1 MELTEEPGEL
11 VERVAA
17 LDIGKASVMACIRVP
32 DEDQRR
38 RQQEVREY
46 GTTTGAL
53 LTLAGHLHRNGVTL
67 VVMEATSDYW
77 KPVFYLL
84 EAEGFT
90 CWLLNAKHVKNV
102 PGRPKTDKLDAVW
115 LAKVAERGMCRPSLV
130 HPRPI
135 RQLRDLT
142 RYRRSL
148 IRERTAEKQR
158 VEKLLED
165 AQIKL
170 SSVASNIF
178 GVSGRQMLAAML
190 AGQTDPE
197 VLARMA
203 HGRMR
208 RKIPQLQEALTGQFT
223 GHHAFLCQMML
234 DRIDDLTARIGEV
247 TARIEDQIAPYARA
261 VEQLDEITGVG
272 VTSAQ
277 ELIAELGVDMTRFA
291 TAGHLVSWA
300 KFAPIDRSSA
310 GKKKGGSTGKGNP
323 WLAATLGEIVTAA
336 ARTDTFLG
344 ERYHRLARRRGKR
357 RAMVAIGNSAL
368 TIVWNLLSDPE
379 ARYQDLGPDFY
390 HSRLG
395 RQRRERD
402 LIRKLQIL
410 TGMTVTLQ
418 PGPGEQPAA

>member
-1 MELTEEPGEL
+1 MDVTEEPGEL

-17 LDIGKASVMACIRVP
+17 LDIGKASVMACIRIP
-32 DEDQRR
+32 HEDQRR
-38 RQQEVREY
+38 RCQEVCEY

-53 LTLAGHLHRNGVTL
+53 LTLAAHLRRKGVTL
-67 VVMEATSDYW
+67 VVMEATSDHW

-90 CWLLNAKHVKNV
+90 CWLLNARHVKNV
-102 PGRPKTDKLDAVW
+102 PGRPKTDKLDSVW

-135 RQLRDLT
+135 RELRDLT

-148 IRERTAEKQR
+148 IRDRTAEKQR

-165 AQIKL
+165 AQTKL

-178 GVSGRQMLAAML
+178 GVSGRQMLAAMM
-190 AGQTDPE
+190 AGQHDPK

-208 RKIPQLQEALTGQFT
+208 RKIPLLQEALTGQFT
-223 GHHAFLCQMML
+223 SHHAFLCQMML
-234 DRIDDLTARIGEV
+234 DRIDDLSARVDEV

-261 VEQLDEITGVG
+261 VEQLDEITGAG

-300 KFAPIDRSSA
+300 KLAPIDRNSA
-310 GKKKGGSTGKGNP
+310 GKKKGGPTGKGNP
-323 WLAATLGEIVTAA
+323 WLAATLGEIVTAE
-336 ARTDTFLG
+336 ARTSTFLG
-344 ERYHRLARRRGKR
+344 ERYHRIARRRGKR
-357 RAMVAIGNSAL
+357 RAMVAIGNSVL
-368 TIVWNLLSDPE
+368 TIIWHLLSDPA

-390 HSRLG
+390 HSRFSS
-395 RQRRERD
+395 QHHERD
-402 LIRKLQIL
+402 LIRKIEHL
-410 TGMTVTLQ
+410 TGKTVTLL

>member
-1 MELTEEPGEL
+1 
-11 VERVAA
+11 
-17 LDIGKASVMACIRVP
+17 
-32 DEDQRR
+32 
-38 RQQEVREY
+38 
-46 GTTTGAL
+46 
-53 LTLAGHLHRNGVTL
+53 
-67 VVMEATSDYW
+67 
-77 KPVFYLL
+77 
-84 EAEGFT
+84 
-90 CWLLNAKHVKNV
+90 
-102 PGRPKTDKLDAVW
+102 VW

-135 RQLRDLT
+135 RELRDLT

-190 AGQTDPE
+190 DGQRDPA

-208 RKIPQLQEALTGQFT
+208 VKIPQLREALTGQFT
-223 GHHAFLCQMML
+223 GHHAFLLQMML
-234 DRIDDLTARIGEV
+234 DRIDGLTARIGEV
-247 TARIEDQIAPYARA
+247 TARIEEQIAPYARA
-261 VEQLDEITGVG
+261 VEQLDEIPGVG

-277 ELIAELGVDMTRFA
+277 ELIAELGVDMTRFP

-310 GKKKGGSTGKGNP
+310 GKKKGSSTGKGNP
-323 WLAATLGEIVTAA
+323 WLAATLGEIIAAA

-344 ERYHRLARRRGKR
+344 ERYHRIARRRGKR
-357 RAMVAIGNSAL
+357 RAIVAVGNSVL
-368 TIVWNLLSDPE
+368 TIVWNLLSDP
-379 ARYQDLGPDFY
+379 AASYYDLGTATTRHAPTAGTANATSSADW
-390 HSRLG
+390 S
-395 RQRRERD
+395 
-402 LIRKLQIL
+402 
-410 TGMTVTLQ
+410 
-418 PGPGEQPAA
+418 A